1 MLKSLFVFTRFFLFW
16 ILFFF
21 LERLLFLVYFSDRLS
36 NIGIGEIANTF
47 LYALR
52 LDASMIA
59 YLSVIPLIFYLVL
72 LFLPRYKFPEII
84 GKYYVL
90 FFVFIF
96 SIISV
101 FNLNLYRE
109 WGSKI
114 NFRALDLAFNSTK
127 EAIASGSSSPILLSL
142 SVLIGIS
149 FASVFFAKKTIDFK
163 IKDHVE
169 PLWKKAGT
177 AFMMLALLFLAIRG
191 GWQLSPINQSMAY
204 FSNETVLNHA
214 AVNTEWNLIHDILN
228 NKYGKDNPYKYYPEE
243 EAKKIVAELYK
254 KPNGEKV
261 KVLNSERPNVVIIIM
276 ESFTA
281 ELVGSLGGEK
291 GVTPNF
297 DKLSAEGILFEN
309 IYAAAGRTDKGVTA
323 TLSAFPSQAIRSIM
337 KQNSKQEKLP
347 GIAQEFK
354 SNAYAT
360 SFYYG
365 GESEFFNMK
374 SYVLSHGYQTLID
387 NYSFEKKDMNSKWGA
402 YDEKVF
408 SKQLADMDNV
418 KQPFFST
425 ILTLTNHEPFDLPV
439 EKRFKGEQIED
450 KFRSTSFYA
459 DSCLGAY
466 LSSAKK
472 KPWYKNTLFVVIA
485 DHSHRLPDNLT
496 EFDPKRYR
504 IPLLFFGDVIKTGFK
519 GHRINKFGNQTDLAA
534 SLLNQLNMP
543 SNRYLWSKDLFNPGT
558 PGFAFF
564 NWDNGFGFATK
575 DQIISFDNVGKNI
588 IMRKNAANPKIE
600 KDLLR
605 YGKAHMQEVFQQ
617 YLDY

>member
-21 LERLLFLVYFSDRLS
+21 LERLLFLVYFSDRLTH
-36 NIGIGEIANTF
+36 IGIGEIAITF

-114 NFRALDLAFNSTK
+114 NFRALDLAFKSTK

-149 FASVFFAKKTIDFK
+149 FTSVFFAKKTIDFK

-177 AFMMLALLFLAIRG
+177 AFMMLVLLFLTIRG

-214 AVNTEWNLIHDILN
+214 AVNTEWNLIHDIIN
-228 NKYGKDNPYKYYPEE
+228 NKYGKDNPYKYYPEK

-254 KPNGEKV
+254 KPSGEKV

-297 DKLSAEGILFEN
+297 DKLSTEGILFEN
-309 IYAAAGRTDKGVTA
+309 IYAAAGRTDKGC
-323 TLSAFPSQAIRSIM
+323 
-337 KQNSKQEKLP
+337 
-347 GIAQEFK
+347 G
-354 SNAYAT
+354 
-360 SFYYG
+360 
-365 GESEFFNMK
+365 
-374 SYVLSHGYQTLID
+374 
-387 NYSFEKKDMNSKWGA
+387 
-402 YDEKVF
+402 
-408 SKQLADMDNV
+408 
-418 KQPFFST
+418 
-425 ILTLTNHEPFDLPV
+425 
-439 EKRFKGEQIED
+439 
-450 KFRSTSFYA
+450 
-459 DSCLGAY
+459 
-466 LSSAKK
+466 
-472 KPWYKNTLFVVIA
+472 
-485 DHSHRLPDNLT
+485 HS
-496 EFDPKRYR
+496 
-504 IPLLFFGDVIKTGFK
+504 
-519 GHRINKFGNQTDLAA
+519 
-534 SLLNQLNMP
+534 
-543 SNRYLWSKDLFNPGT
+543 
-558 PGFAFF
+558 
-564 NWDNGFGFATK
+564 
-575 DQIISFDNVGKNI
+575 
-588 IMRKNAANPKIE
+588 
-600 KDLLR
+600 
-605 YGKAHMQEVFQQ
+605 
-617 YLDY
+617 